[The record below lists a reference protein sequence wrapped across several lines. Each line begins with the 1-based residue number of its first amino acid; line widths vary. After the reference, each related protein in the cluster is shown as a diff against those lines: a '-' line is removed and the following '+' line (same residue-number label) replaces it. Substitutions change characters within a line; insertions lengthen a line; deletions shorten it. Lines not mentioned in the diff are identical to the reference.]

1 MAMTDE
7 QRIDM
12 LEGVVSHQQ
21 RMLDEIN
28 DVVTAQAKE
37 LGDLRTRLETLVS
50 RFLAVEEAVQPDI
63 PVDKPPHW

>member
-21 RMLDEIN
+21 KMLDELN
-28 DVVTAQAKE
+28 DVVVAQARE
-37 LGDLRTRLETLVS
+37 LAELRTRLETLVS